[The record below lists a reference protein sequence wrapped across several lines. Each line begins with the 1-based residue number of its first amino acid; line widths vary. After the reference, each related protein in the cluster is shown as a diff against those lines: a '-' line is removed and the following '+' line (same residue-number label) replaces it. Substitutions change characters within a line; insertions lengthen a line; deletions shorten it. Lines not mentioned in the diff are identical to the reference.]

1 MRAPRRLL
9 LPLLLLSL
17 ACGGCAPAVDLTK
30 GLPVLDVSTGWIDVG
45 IVNGQ
50 NKLVPSITFKLK
62 NLSDQKLIALQ
73 VNAMF
78 RRVNSPDDWGSGYVI
93 VAQSEGLA
101 PGATSRAFTIQSTL
115 GYTGLEPRADMLK
128 NKEFVDAKVE
138 LAAKYGSVQWTR
150 IGDHPI
156 ERRLLTP

>member
-1 MRAPRRLL
+1 MRAPIWLL
-9 LPLLLLSL
+9 LVLTVASS
-17 ACGGCAPAVDLTK
+17 ACAPAVDLTK
-30 GLPVLDVSTGWIDVG
+30 GLQVVDASTGLIDVG

-73 VNAMF
+73 VNAAF
-78 RRVNSPDDWGSGYVI
+78 RRVDSAKEEWGSGYVI

-101 PGATSRAFTIQSTL
+101 PGATSKAFTIQSTL
-115 GYTGLEPRADMLK
+115 GYTGLEPRAEMLK
-128 NKEFVDAKVE
+128 NPHFVDSKVE

-150 IGDHPI
+150 VGDYPV